1 MKMNTNLNNIQNPGF
16 QVPKDYFEHLEASI
30 ISHVNL
36 KEKVSDPGFT
46 VPKDY
51 FKNIE
56 NDILTK
62 VNKKEP
68 VKVISL
74 FNKKNLIYISG
85 IAAAI
90 LLLFNLPTLN
100 TEVTYASLSTET
112 VENFV
117 LNEDYSANDLAT
129 LFNDIDLLE
138 EDGFNSISFTDE
150 AMQDYLNNNL
160 ELNDLYTE

>member
-1 MKMNTNLNNIQNPGF
+1 MKHNHLHNKKETGF
-16 QVPKDYFEHLEASI
+16 KVPKDYFENFEASI
-30 ISHVNL
+30 IRQANL
-36 KEKVSDPGFT
+36 KEKASDTGFT

-51 FKNIE
+51 FKNVE
-56 NDILTK
+56 QDILAKASQEET
-62 VNKKEP
+62 
-68 VKVISL
+68 VKVIPL
-74 FNKKNLIYISG
+74 FSKQNLIYISS

-90 LLLFNLPTLN
+90 VLLFNLPSLN
-100 TEVTYASLSTET
+100 TKVTYASLSTET
-112 VENFV
+112 VEDFI

-138 EDGFNSISFTDE
+138 EDGFKAISFTDE